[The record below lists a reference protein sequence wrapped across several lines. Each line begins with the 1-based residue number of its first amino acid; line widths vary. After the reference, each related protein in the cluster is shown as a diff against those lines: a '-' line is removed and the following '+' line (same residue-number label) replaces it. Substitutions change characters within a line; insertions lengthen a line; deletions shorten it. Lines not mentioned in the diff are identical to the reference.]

1 MEFSIRGIGI
11 IKEADIKMDGLTV
24 IAGSNNSGKTTV
36 GRALYAVTSAVEDLA
51 EKQQQ
56 DQAKAVFYRIRKI
69 VEPFDGWLSRSRFL
83 LRKEEVSD
91 AACEKALQ
99 QIEDRDY
106 AAKLKD
112 DGMRNIIKYGIACY
126 KNNCKVMLG

>member
-36 GRALYAVTSAVEDLA
+36 CRALYAVISAVEDLA

-56 DQAKAVFYRIRKI
+56 D
-69 VEPFDGWLSRSRFL
+69 
-83 LRKEEVSD
+83 
-91 AACEKALQ
+91 
-99 QIEDRDY
+99 
-106 AAKLKD
+106 
-112 DGMRNIIKYGIACY
+112 
-126 KNNCKVMLG
+126 

>member
-56 DQAKAVFYRIRKI
+56 DQGGQRADVCSSAELRAVWRGDSGGGLKRAGDFPHC
-69 VEPFDGWLSRSRFL
+69 EHDQADN
-83 LRKEEVSD
+83 LRTK
-91 AACEKALQ
+91 Q
-99 QIEDRDY
+99 
-106 AAKLKD
+106 
-112 DGMRNIIKYGIACY
+112 
-126 KNNCKVMLG
+126 

>member
-51 EKQQQ
+51 Q
-56 DQAKAVFYRIRKI
+56 
-69 VEPFDGWLSRSRFL
+69 PHL
-83 LRKEEVSD
+83 
-91 AACEKALQ
+91 
-99 QIEDRDY
+99 
-106 AAKLKD
+106 
-112 DGMRNIIKYGIACY
+112 
-126 KNNCKVMLG
+126 

>member
-1 MEFSIRGIGI
+1 MALNYRNIWLSFSGMVALKVRIGGSKSPGIITIRGIGI

-56 DQAKAVFYRIRKI
+56 DQGKDVFYRIRKI
-69 VEPFDGWLSRSRFL
+69 
-83 LRKEEVSD
+83 
-91 AACEKALQ
+91 
-99 QIEDRDY
+99 
-106 AAKLKD
+106 
-112 DGMRNIIKYGIACY
+112 
-126 KNNCKVMLG
+126 